1 MSQNL
6 IADYDRATYT
16 DNDLANTMRYIRTMR
31 RNSTT
36 TEFTDYI
43 RDAVA
48 EDDDKNMADYVLRV
62 LEQIDHHEVTDPYN
76 AAMKMFT
83 ALVGW
88 DFNSLVECNYLNEE
102 EEQHHD

>member
-1 MSQNL
+1 MSNNKSIL
-6 IADYDRATYT
+6 ADYDRATYT
-16 DNDLANTMRYIRTMR
+16 DDDLANTMRYIRTMK

-48 EDDDKNMADYVLRV
+48 EDDDQHMADYVIRV
-62 LEQIDHHEVTDPYN
+62 LEQIDQHQITDPYN

-88 DFNSLVECNYLNEE
+88 DFNSLAEYCLNN
-102 EEQHHD
+102 